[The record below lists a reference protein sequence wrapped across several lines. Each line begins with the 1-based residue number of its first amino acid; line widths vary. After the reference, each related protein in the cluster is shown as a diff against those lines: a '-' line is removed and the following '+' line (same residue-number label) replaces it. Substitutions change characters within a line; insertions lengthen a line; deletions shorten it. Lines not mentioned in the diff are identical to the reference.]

1 MPHEVTIRSGLE
13 GRKPPLTVGE
23 LQALTRKSRP
33 WVYRAMKAGLI
44 RYIMIGDTRYI
55 PPEEADR
62 IEREGVGSLRPVDA
76 PPARPRFRFPN
87 KHADPNSEVAA

>member
-1 MPHEVTIRSGLE
+1 MPHEVKIRSGLD
-13 GRKPPLTVGE
+13 GRRSPLTVAE

-44 RYIMIGDTRYI
+44 RYITIGDTRYI

-62 IEREGVGSLRPVDA
+62 IEREGVGSLRPDSA
-76 PPARPRFRFPN
+76 PPAKPRFRFPN
-87 KHADPNSEVAA
+87 KRADPNSEAA